1 MSKGLRRSKTGRA
14 KKEEGNPRHKS
25 NGNKR
30 VSSALALNL
39 RLAKLFTGNC
49 PCSFERIRRRR
60 YVTLSRISAHAIFIC
75 QMQLRC
81 TKLTREF
88 YNPLWMESVQGL
100 KATPQQ
106 EEEKEDDED
115 ASSSHSNWTISFD
128 GISWALR
135 QTDTDRQRR

>member
-1 MSKGLRRSKTGRA
+1 MSKGLKGSNRTGRP
-14 KKEEGNPRHKS
+14 KQEGNPRHKS

-88 YNPLWMESVQGL
+88 YNLLWMESAQGL
-100 KATPQQ
+100 KATSQK
-106 EEEKEDDED
+106 EEEDDED

>member
-1 MSKGLRRSKTGRA
+1 MSKGLKGSKTGRA
-14 KKEEGNPRHKS
+14 KKQGNPRHKS

-39 RLAKLFTGNC
+39 RHAKLFTGNC

-60 YVTLSRISAHAIFIC
+60 CVTLSRISAHAIFIC

-81 TKLTREF
+81 TKLTRKF
-88 YNPLWMESVQGL
+88 YNPLWMESAQGL
-100 KATPQQ
+100 KATSKQK
-106 EEEKEDDED
+106 EEDED

>member
-1 MSKGLRRSKTGRA
+1 MSKGLKGSKTGRA
-14 KKEEGNPRHKS
+14 QKEGNPRHKS

-39 RLAKLFTGNC
+39 RLSKLFTGNC
-49 PCSFERIRRRR
+49 PCSFERIRRRH

-88 YNPLWMESVQGL
+88 YNPLWMESAQGL
-100 KATPQQ
+100 KATSWQ
-106 EEEKEDDED
+106 EEDDED